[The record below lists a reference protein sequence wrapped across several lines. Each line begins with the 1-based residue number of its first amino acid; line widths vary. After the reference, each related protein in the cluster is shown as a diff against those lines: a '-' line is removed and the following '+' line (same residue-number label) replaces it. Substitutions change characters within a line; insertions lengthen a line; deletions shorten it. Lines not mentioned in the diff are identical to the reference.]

1 MTYRQTV
8 IAVGVAAAIAGF
20 AIGALWQYA
29 SARGYS
35 QRLDQTEHALT
46 FKQLEA
52 LLGAATIEAQRGS
65 HEIGR
70 QLASE
75 FFGGLQVA
83 MPRAEPGERQA
94 FQEILDRRDAM
105 ITALSR
111 ADPQSGPMLAQL
123 FMRYRIARGEPVGP
137 TADVTS
143 PPPAAEPADS
153 PGAR

>member
-1 MTYRQTV
+1 MTYRQRV
-8 IAVGVAAAIAGF
+8 VLIAAAAAIAGF

-35 QRLDQTEHALT
+35 QRLERTEHALT
-46 FKQLEA
+46 FKNLEA

-75 FFGGLQVA
+75 FFSGLQQSLA
-83 MPRAEPGERQA
+83 AAEPQERQP

-111 ADPQSGPMLAQL
+111 GDPQSGPMLAQL
-123 FMRYRIARGEPVGP
+123 HTRYRIARGEPVGP
-137 TADVTS
+137 TADVNS
-143 PPPAAEPADS
+143 PPPQPADT
-153 PGAR
+153 PR